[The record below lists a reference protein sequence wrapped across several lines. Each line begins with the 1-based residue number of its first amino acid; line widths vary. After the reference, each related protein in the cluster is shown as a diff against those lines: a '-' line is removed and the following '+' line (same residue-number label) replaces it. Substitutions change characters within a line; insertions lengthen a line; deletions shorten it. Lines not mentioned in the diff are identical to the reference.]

1 MDATARLG
9 FDRQDTKILGLIS
22 TGHFLSHFYFLTLPP
37 LFPFLKEAF
46 GVGYTELGLMM
57 TLTYAA
63 SALAQVPVGF
73 LVDRT
78 GARLVLTVGLALLA
92 VGFGLVGLAPSF
104 VVVLGLTMMAG
115 LGHSVF
121 HPADY
126 AILNA
131 SMSPAR
137 IGRAFS
143 VHTFAGHLGS
153 AVAPAAMIALAAV
166 SGWRMALVIA
176 GASGLAVLLAMM
188 TQWSTL
194 RDDALPKPKK
204 KPKPDKKEKVSEG
217 QAAAASGLSLLF
229 SRPMILFF
237 LFFATLSMT
246 STGMQAFSVSALV
259 TLHDMPVATA
269 SAALTA
275 YLFCSAAGILV
286 GGEIADRTKRHDI
299 VAGIVFVI
307 TAVFSLMLA
316 WFDLPFAPL
325 IVLMIVMGLG
335 QGIIRPARDMMLRSA
350 VPQGSAGKV
359 FGFVSMGIS
368 VGSAVAPI
376 PFGWLLD
383 TGRADW
389 VFYLIAI
396 FMAVALVTVIVPKEL
411 PGGAH
416 GTRT

>member
-1 MDATARLG
+1 MDAAATARFG
-9 FDRQDTKILGLIS
+9 REDRTILGLIS
-22 TGHFLSHFYFLTLPP
+22 TGHFMSHFYFLTLPP
-37 LFPFLKEAF
+37 LFPYLTEAF

-73 LVDRT
+73 LVDRI
-78 GARLVLTVGLALLA
+78 GARIVLTIGLVLLAL
-92 VGFGLVGLAPSF
+92 GFGLVGLAPTF
-104 VVVLGLTMMAG
+104 AVVLGLTVIAG
-115 LGHSVF
+115 FGHSVF

-131 SMSPAR
+131 SISPER

-153 AVAPAAMIALAAV
+153 AVAPAAMIALAAAF
-166 SGWRMALVIA
+166 GWRTALVVA
-176 GASGLAVLLAMM
+176 GAFGLIVMFALA
-188 TQWSTL
+188 TQWNSL
-194 RDDALPKPKK
+194 RDDALPHPKK
-204 KPKPDKKEKVSEG
+204 RD
-217 QAAAASGLSLLF
+217 AAVARDAVANGRAPSGISLLF
-229 SRPMILFF
+229 SKPMILFF

-259 TLHDMPVATA
+259 TLHDMPVTTA

-299 VAGIVFVI
+299 IAGAVFVV
-307 TAVFSLMLA
+307 TAVFSLLLV
-316 WFDLPFAPL
+316 WFDLPFVPL
-325 IVLMIVMGLG
+325 VLLMVIMGLG
-335 QGIIRPARDMMLRSA
+335 QGIIRPARDMMLRA
-350 VPQGSAGKV
+350 AAPKGSAGKV

-383 TGRADW
+383 TGRSEW

-396 FMAVALVTVIVPKEL
+396 FMTVALVTVVVPKEIH
-411 PGGAH
+411 PRARGNAA
-416 GTRT
+416 

>member
-1 MDATARLG
+1 MDATARFG
-9 FDRQDTKILGLIS
+9 FDRQDTRILGLIS

-176 GASGLAVLLAMM
+176 GASGLAVMLAMM
-188 TQWSTL
+188 TQWSSL

-204 KPKPDKKEKVSEG
+204 KEKVAEG
-217 QAAAASGLSLLF
+217 HAVPASGVTLLF

-259 TLHDMPVATA
+259 TLHDMPIATA

-325 IVLMIVMGLG
+325 VVLMIVMGLG

-350 VPQGSAGKV
+350 APQGSAGKV

-396 FMAVALVTVIVPKEL
+396 FMAVALVTVIVPKDL